1 MLPVRKQ
8 EQEQPRQQGRH
19 RRRRV
24 RVLTTVAAVAM
35 AGLVGLAGCSAA
47 DPAPASTSADGALQG
62 ELTIFA
68 AASLTAS
75 FTELAEAFSAENPGV
90 TIAPISFDGSSTLAT
105 QISEGAPADVF
116 ASADDAT
123 MQQVSAEL
131 ATAPV
136 SFASNELQIAVQP
149 GNPLDITA
157 LSDLAEPGLQ
167 VALCAPAVPC
177 GAASRILLDVADVEL
192 TPVTEEQNVTAV
204 LTKVELGEVDAGLV
218 YVTDVLNAAGSVDG
232 VEIADAATA
241 RNNYPIAVLN
251 EAAQPAIAAAF
262 VEFVLSPQGQN
273 ILASYGFSKP

>member
-1 MLPVRKQ
+1 MRGVRQ
-8 EQEQPRQQGRH
+8 HGQQGGH
-19 RRRRV
+19 GRRRD
-24 RVLTTVAAVAM
+24 RVLRAVAVGAL
-35 AGLVGLAGCSAA
+35 AGVLGLAGCSSAE
-47 DPAPASTSADGALQG
+47 PASTSTSDDGALQG

-75 FTELAEAFSAENPGV
+75 FSELAEAFGAENPGV

-157 LSDLAEPGLQ
+157 LSDLAEPAVQ

-177 GAASRILLDVADVEL
+177 GAASHILLDNAEIAL

-218 YVTDVLNAAGSVDG
+218 YVTDVLNAAGAVEG
-232 VEIADAATA
+232 VEIVNAATA
-241 RNNYPIAVLN
+241 RNTYPIAVLN
-251 EAAQPAIAAAF
+251 EAVQPAIAAAF
-262 VEFVLSPQGQN
+262 VDFVLSAQGQS
-273 ILASYGFSKP
+273 ILASYGFSTP

>member
-8 EQEQPRQQGRH
+8 GQPRQQGGH

-24 RVLTTVAAVAM
+24 RVLTTVAAIAM

-62 ELTIFA
+62 ELAIFA

-75 FTELAEAFSAENPGV
+75 FTELADAFSAENPGV

-157 LSDLAEPGLQ
+157 LSDLAAPDVQ

-177 GAASRILLDVADVEL
+177 GAASRILLDAADVEL

-218 YVTDVLNAAGSVDG
+218 YVTDVLNAAGAVDG
-232 VEIADAATA
+232 IAIADAATA
-241 RNNYPIAVLN
+241 RNTYPIAVLN

-262 VEFVLSPQGQN
+262 VEFVLSPAGQS
-273 ILASYGFSKP
+273 ILASYGFVKP

>member
-1 MLPVRKQ
+1 M
-8 EQEQPRQQGRH
+8 
-19 RRRRV
+19 
-24 RVLTTVAAVAM
+24 LTTVAAAAI
-35 AGLVGLAGCSAA
+35 AGLVGLSGCSAA
-47 DPAPASTSADGALQG
+47 DPAPASTSSDGALQG

-123 MQQVSAEL
+123 MQQIGDEL
-131 ATAPV
+131 ATVPV

-149 GNPLDITA
+149 GNPRDITT
-157 LSDLAEPGLQ
+157 LSDLAKPGVQ

-177 GAASRILLDVADVEL
+177 GAAARILLDAAAVDL
-192 TPVTEEQNVTAV
+192 TPVTEEQNVKAV

-218 YVTDVLNAAGSVDG
+218 YVTDVQDAAGTVDG
-232 VEIADAATA
+232 VAIADAATA

-262 VEFVLSPQGQN
+262 VDFVLSAPGQS
-273 ILASYGFSKP
+273 ILASYGFVKP

>member
-1 MLPVRKQ
+1 ML
-8 EQEQPRQQGRH
+8 
-19 RRRRV
+19 
-24 RVLTTVAAVAM
+24 TAVAAVAI
-35 AGLVGLAGCSAA
+35 AGLVGLSGCSAA
-47 DPAPASTSADGALQG
+47 DPAPASTSSDGALQG

-123 MQQVSAEL
+123 MQQIGDEL
-131 ATAPV
+131 ASAPV
-136 SFASNELQIAVQP
+136 AFATNELQIAVQP
-149 GNPLDITA
+149 GNPLDITT
-157 LSDLAEPGLQ
+157 LGDLAEPGVQ

-177 GAASRILLDVADVEL
+177 GAAARILLDAAAVDL
-192 TPVTEEQNVTAV
+192 TPVTEEQNVKAV

-218 YVTDVLNAAGSVDG
+218 YVTDVQDAAGAVDG
-232 VEIADAATA
+232 VAIADAATA

-251 EAAQPAIAAAF
+251 EAAQPAIAEAF
-262 VEFVLSPQGQN
+262 VDFVLSAPGQS
-273 ILASYGFSKP
+273 ILASYGFVKP